1 MENTMFRAVFIA
13 CAWWWWRSLTFCL
26 EHFEMPILRSEGPDR
41 VSNGHFQ
48 NATDKLSFWKSLEL
62 AVVLTVKQ

>member
-1 MENTMFRAVFIA
+1 MENNMFRAVFIA

-26 EHFEMPILRSEGPDR
+26 EHFEMPILRSGGQIAL
-41 VSNGHFQ
+41 VTVYFK

-62 AVVLTVKQ
+62 VVVLRVKQ